1 MRAIWFTA
9 GLLFMALGMLGVP
22 LPLLPTV
29 PFLLLATFC
38 FARSSPRLHNWLIT
52 HPTYGRSIRD
62 WNEHGAI
69 SLKAKRLATLTIVAS
84 LAISIALSIPVRALI
99 LQAVVLCFVMLFLW
113 SRPSRPSR

>member
-9 GLLFMALGMLGVP
+9 GMICTGLGMLGVP

-29 PFLLLATFC
+29 PFLLVATFC

-62 WNEHGAI
+62 WNERGAI
-69 SLKAKRLATLTIVAS
+69 SLKAKRLATITVAAS
-84 LAISIALSIPVRALI
+84 LGISILLSIPLRALAI
-99 LQAVVLCFVMLFLW
+99 QAVTLCLVMIFIW
-113 SRPSRPSR
+113 TRPSH

>member
-9 GLLFMALGMLGVP
+9 GLLFTGLGMLGVP

-69 SLKAKRLATLTIVAS
+69 SLRAKRFATITVAAS
-84 LAISIALSIPVRALI
+84 FLISIALSVPLRALA
-99 LQAVVLCFVMLFLW
+99 LQAIALCLVLLFLW
-113 SRPSRPSR
+113 TRPTR

>member
-1 MRAIWFTA
+1 MRAIWFTF
-9 GLLFMALGMLGVP
+9 GIISLGLGMLGIP

-62 WNEHGAI
+62 WNEKGAI
-69 SLKAKRLATLTIVAS
+69 SLRAKRLATVTVAASFGIS
-84 LAISIALSIPVRALI
+84 LALSVPLRALAI
-99 LQAVVLCFVMLFLW
+99 QAVTLGLVLIFIW
-113 SRPSRPSR
+113 TRPSQ